1 MDLGDSPSSS
11 PATPDVHDTSAPS
24 PDQLISYL
32 FTLGEVSQVRLTRR
46 HWSPSPGYCD

>member
-32 FTLGEVSQVRLTRR
+32 FTLGEVSQVRLTHH
-46 HWSPSPGYCD
+46 HWLSSPCHCD